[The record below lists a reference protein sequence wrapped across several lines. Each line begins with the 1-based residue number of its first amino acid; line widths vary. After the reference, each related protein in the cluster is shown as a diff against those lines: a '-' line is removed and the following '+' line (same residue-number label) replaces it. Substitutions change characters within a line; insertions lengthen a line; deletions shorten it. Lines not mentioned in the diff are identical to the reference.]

1 MKVIL
6 KENVDKIGYVG
17 DVVEVNRGY
26 ARNYLFPMGL
36 AIQYNSG
43 NLKSIE
49 HLKQKEWEKRNREV
63 KESRQLAEK
72 INDITLVFQ
81 AKTGKDGKL
90 FGSVTHKDIAE
101 SLTENYQIEID
112 RKKIEHTEPLKKTGD
127 YQVGIHLHK
136 EVDANL
142 KIKIVPEEESDKKE
156 EREKQPAGEKIEIT
170 EQEKEKLS

>member
-36 AIQYNSG
+36 AIEFTGG

-49 HLKQKEWEKRNREV
+49 HLKKKEWEKRNREV
-63 KESRQLAEK
+63 KEARQLAEK
-72 INDITLVFQ
+72 INEITLVFQ
-81 AKTGKDGKL
+81 AKAGKDGKL
-90 FGSVTHKDIAE
+90 FGSVTHKDIAD

-127 YQVGIHLHK
+127 YQVGIHLYK
-136 EVDANL
+136 EVDARL
-142 KIKIVPEEESDKKE
+142 KIKIIPEEEEVKKE
-156 EREKQPAGEKIEIT
+156 EQEKQSAEEKTEIT
-170 EQEKEKLS
+170 EQEKERS